1 LSSTSCGTWGHE
13 FLSVHALSKDVWRLR
28 KFPMQTVIS
37 ARSRSP
43 CVARKVR
50 LIKMARM
57 PKTTRISMIVKPRG
71 MGFSPTRPCGAAGT
85 SHGTG
90 RDTPRVRARIFSG
103 VIRPG
108 YSLMRSSVV
117 VMIDGGRSSHYSTT
131 RSPLLRSSVVVM
143 IDGAV
148 TSDGL
153 NTWEVLDILE
163 PLTEMEATVV

>member
-1 LSSTSCGTWGHE
+1 
-13 FLSVHALSKDVWRLR
+13 
-28 KFPMQTVIS
+28 
-37 ARSRSP
+37 
-43 CVARKVR
+43 
-50 LIKMARM
+50 
-57 PKTTRISMIVKPRG
+57 VKPKG
-71 MGFSPTRPCGAAGT
+71 MRFSLALPGGAA
-85 SHGTG
+85 SVDRGTG
-90 RDTPRVRARIFSG
+90 RNTPRVRARIFSG

-153 NTWEVLDILE
+153 NTWEVLEILE